1 MGDRASG
8 QADRALAALT
18 ALERCYDGPIPEPLR
33 RRALSGCGAPPG
45 LIEAEGQADFFA
57 GLVRA
62 QIAAIRVS
70 SGETAAWQRLHADLA
85 LYRQRW
91 RWWRREMMRLRGGIT
106 PSAGDAP

>member
-8 QADRALAALT
+8 QADRALA

-33 RRALSGCGAPPG
+33 RRALAGGSESSG
-45 LIEAEGQADFFA
+45 LTEAEGQADFLA

-70 SGETAAWQRLHADLA
+70 SREKVAWRRLHADLA
-85 LYRQRW
+85 LYRR
-91 RWWRREMMRLRGGIT
+91 RRLWWRREQVRLRGGIT
-106 PSAGDAP
+106 PSAADAP